1 MEKGKYL
8 IDKSV
13 WKTTGK
19 SRRKARVLE
28 EREGYIDM
36 ENNLAYSLN
45 EFGDCKVTDLN
56 TGLSVYSCYGKSIE
70 DCIEK
75 YGKTIVEAINKARS
89 QYYYDDCLKL
99 FEYLKTCTEPITEQ
113 KLARMF
119 A

>member
-19 SRRKARVLE
+19 SRRKAIVLE

-36 ENNLAYSLN
+36 ENNLAYSFN
-45 EFGDCKVTDLN
+45 EVGDCKVTDLN

-70 DCIEK
+70 NCIEK

-89 QYYYDDCLKL
+89 QYYYDDCVKL